1 VPPRDRPDFLAHI
14 NELHYA
20 YVEETNNPVY
30 RMFLGA

>member
-1 VPPRDRPDFLAHI
+1 VPPAERAQFLDHL

-20 YVEETNNPVY
+20 YAEETSNPAY

>member
-1 VPPRDRPDFLAHI
+1 MLHL
-14 NELHYA
+14 NELHYG